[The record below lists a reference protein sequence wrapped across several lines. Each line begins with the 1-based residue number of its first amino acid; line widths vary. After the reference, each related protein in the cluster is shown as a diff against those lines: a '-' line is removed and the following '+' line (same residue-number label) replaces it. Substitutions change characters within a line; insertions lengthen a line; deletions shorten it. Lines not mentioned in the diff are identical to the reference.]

1 MSSRTKEREEE
12 DDDRKSVLDR
22 YKLEPR
28 QRKDHRKTFG
38 TTRDANERVSE
49 GASESR
55 EPKKWNM
62 SDVGLMPRKMDI
74 NEEPLSTVTST
85 HAEGGSYS

>member
-38 TTRDANERVSE
+38 TTRDANERVS
-49 GASESR
+49 GGVSESR
-55 EPKKWNM
+55 EKGRMHYVEKA
-62 SDVGLMPRKMDI
+62 
-74 NEEPLSTVTST
+74 TS
-85 HAEGGSYS
+85 AL